1 MQSIAKKPAETVINK
16 KLLEMKQRALKSPGR
31 WERLSTRRCRFR
43 ISGVH
48 FRSLVFAERLPS
60 EKYF

>member
-31 WERLSTRRCRFR
+31 QGAALDATLQISYKWVSLPKLRFC
-43 ISGVH
+43 
-48 FRSLVFAERLPS
+48 
-60 EKYF
+60 